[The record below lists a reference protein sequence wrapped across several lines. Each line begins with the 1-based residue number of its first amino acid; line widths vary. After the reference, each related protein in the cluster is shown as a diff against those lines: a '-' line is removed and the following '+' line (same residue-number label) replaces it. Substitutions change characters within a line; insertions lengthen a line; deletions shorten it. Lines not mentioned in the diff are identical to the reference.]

1 MLKNKITLREIEAS
15 KLDSYVLKNHKEA
28 NFLQTSSWGKTYED
42 DGKKVFYFGVYNNE
56 KICGSAVVILKP
68 AKRGR
73 YLEIPGGPILDWD
86 GNVGILESFMEEIK
100 AFAMKYNCVFVR
112 MRPNIPD
119 TPEHRNLAKKLGLVP
134 SPMHLHAE
142 HTVMLDLTK
151 TEEELMTEMRRQ
163 TRYEVRRAEKLGI
176 RVNYDTS
183 EEAFNNFY
191 DLQLETAKRQGFI
204 PSSRKLILAQREI
217 FGDKA
222 RIYTASLDGKKLA
235 QGLILMQKPE
245 AIYHEA
251 ASSVDG
257 RKYPGAYALQWQ
269 IIKDAKAMGIE
280 RYNLFGIAPPNSP
293 KHRYAGVTTFK
304 TGFGGEQLAYM
315 PAQDLVVKAAHY
327 KLVHILEEIRKKRR
341 HL

>member
-1 MLKNKITLREIEAS
+1 MAKNNITLRKITPEE
-15 KLDSYVLKNHKEA
+15 LDDYIAKNHHEA
-28 NFLQTSSWGKTYED
+28 NFLQTSSWGKTYAKY
-42 DGKKVFYFGVYNNE
+42 GKEVFYFGVYDG
-56 KICGSAVVILKP
+56 KKLCGSAVVILKP
-68 AKRGR
+68 ARRAR
-73 YLEIPGGPILDWD
+73 YLEIPAGPILDWD
-86 GNVGILESFMEEIK
+86 GSKRILRAFMKQIGD
-100 AFAMKYNCVFVR
+100 FAREKNCVFVR

-119 TPEHRNLAKKLGLVP
+119 TDAHRALASELSLVQ

-142 HTVMLDLTK
+142 HTIMLDLTK
-151 TEEELMTEMRRQ
+151 SEDELMANMRRQ
-163 TRYEVRRAEKLGI
+163 TRYEVRRAAKLGI
-176 RVNYDTS
+176 KVDYSTS
-183 EEAFNNFY
+183 KEAFNDFY

-204 PSSRKLILAQREI
+204 PSQRELILAQHDI
-217 FGDKA
+217 FGKDA

-251 ASSVDG
+251 ASTLDG

-293 KHRYAGVTTFK
+293 HHRFAGVTTFK
-304 TGFGGEQLAYM
+304 AGFGGEQVTYM
-315 PAQDLVVKAAHY
+315 PAHDLVIKSFHY
-327 KLVHILEEIRKKRR
+327 RLVHILEEARKKKR